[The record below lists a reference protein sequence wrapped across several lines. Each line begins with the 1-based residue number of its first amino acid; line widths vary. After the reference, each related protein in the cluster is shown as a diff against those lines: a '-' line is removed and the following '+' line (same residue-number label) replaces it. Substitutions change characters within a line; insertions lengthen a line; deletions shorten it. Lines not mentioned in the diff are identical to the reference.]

1 MKRLVHVLLAWTCLL
16 FAQAA
21 TAEDAALRAVDAC
34 RARLDPRVD
43 IGVERVER
51 RCPELLAAL
60 DKAPWRGLLPGT
72 LGEWRE
78 EISAES
84 LRVLAELVRQASR
97 ESARRPAPDPEL
109 LSPVLAELGEQG
121 QQGATRWEK
130 FRRWLQQKFEKRD
143 EKDESGWLERWSRQF
158 RTPEGVAQAITYLGY
173 AMVIALVIFVI
184 GSELRAAGL
193 LGGRRRSGSRARA
206 AAEWRRRLALADI
219 LEAPPAE
226 RPGLLLKLLGEALS
240 RAHRL
245 PAPEGLTASAIVRKA
260 KLDADAD
267 REELA
272 QVAATAEQV
281 RYSPQAPDG
290 KALEQ
295 AVVNARHLLGRVAR
309 KAGG

>member
-1 MKRLVHVLLAWTCLL
+1 MKRLLLLSCLL
-16 FAQAA
+16 FAHAA
-21 TAEDAALRAVDAC
+21 PAEDAALRAVDAC
-34 RARLDPRVD
+34 RARLDPRLD

-51 RCPELLAAL
+51 RCPELFATL
-60 DKAPWRGLLPGT
+60 DKAPWRDLLPST
-72 LGEWRE
+72 LGERRE

-84 LRVLAELVRQASR
+84 LRVLADLVRRAHGER
-97 ESARRPAPDPEL
+97 ARRDAPDRAML
-109 LSPVLAELGEQG
+109 APVLAELGEQG
-121 QQGATRWEK
+121 RQGATRWEK
-130 FRRWLQQKFEKRD
+130 FRRWLEQKFEKRD
-143 EKDESGWLERWSRQF
+143 EKDETGWLERWSRQF
-158 RTPEGVAQAITYLGY
+158 RTPEGVARAITHIGY

-193 LGGRRRSGSRARA
+193 LGGVRRSGSRASA

-219 LEAPPAE
+219 LEAPAAE
-226 RPGLLLKLLGEALS
+226 RPGMLLKLLGEALS

-260 KLDADAD
+260 KLDADTD
-267 REELA
+267 REDLA

-281 RYSPQAPDG
+281 RYSSQAPDG

-309 KAGG
+309 RLSG